1 MGCWTLMM
9 GASWSW
15 NYHAEQMV
23 IHKIALAEADALL
36 ERDAMYHHWSAYH
49 GGVYATVTPE
59 SPPNPHLSQIQE
71 RDIITPSGKQ
81 LTLINPT
88 YMTRQVNEIA
98 KEENAFIE
106 KIRITSLKP
115 IRPENSP
122 DPWEV
127 SALRSFENGAH
138 DASTVETVDG
148 KPYMRHISPMIT
160 KKTCLKCHAFQGYTT
175 GSVLGGISV
184 SIPIQPIIDASSGQ
198 SIGLF
203 ASHGII
209 WLLGLGVTGIGA
221 RQLSRRARTQKQ
233 VEEELYHKARA
244 LEKEIAERRIAQES
258 LQKSEAL
265 LKIVADYASN
275 WEYWR
280 LPDASFMYMSP
291 SVRKLTGYSVEE
303 FNNDR
308 ELFYRVIHPEDRE
321 LFRYHTH
328 TVDSNGQIQP
338 IEVRISCKDGD
349 VRWHSHVC
357 QQVFTPD
364 GIPWGWRASNQDI
377 TDRKQ
382 MEHDLF
388 EQTVKLE
395 AEVAIREAAQAEL
408 EHLNRSLEGR
418 INMTV
423 AELRQKDQIMIQ
435 QGRLA
440 AMGEMINNIA
450 HQWRQPLN
458 NVGLIIQSLK
468 FSFDAGTMTHDE
480 LEQEIGEA
488 MDAIM
493 YMSRTIDD
501 FRNFFREDKKKDS
514 FPIGKTVQRTLEFVS
529 NELKSRNIRILFE
542 DDESVAATGY
552 QNEYAQVLL
561 NIISN
566 SRETCIERN
575 IPEPLIHIRIT
586 SENGRSAVYIRDNCG
601 GIEEDIM
608 PRIFDPYFT
617 TRAPDKGTGIGLYMS
632 KVIIE
637 QNMGGH
643 LTAKNVEDG
652 VEFRIEL

>member
-1 MGCWTLMM
+1 MGNYKDMNRPTTAAELRRNAEERLRTKKTGQQPPRSEEATQRLVHELEVHQIELEMQNAELRQARDDVEMALSRYTDLYDFAPVSYVTLDRNGDISAVNLT
-9 GASWSW
+9 GASLIGRARSRLIGRCFGQFIAAPDRPAYTRFLGSVRVSQLKDSCETTLL
-15 NYHAEQMV
+15 NDAGQPVVVQIEAMATTSGQELRIALIDITERRHAEQTL
-23 IHKIALAEADALL
+23 AL
-36 ERDAMYHHWSAYH
+36 
-49 GGVYATVTPE
+49 
-59 SPPNPHLSQIQE
+59 
-71 RDIITPSGKQ
+71 KQ
-81 LTLINPT
+81 LEL
-88 YMTRQVNEIA
+88 
-98 KEENAFIE
+98 EEFNS
-106 KIRITSLKP
+106 SL
-115 IRPENSP
+115 
-122 DPWEV
+122 EV
-127 SALRSFENGAH
+127 
-138 DASTVETVDG
+138 
-148 KPYMRHISPMIT
+148 
-160 KKTCLKCHAFQGYTT
+160 
-175 GSVLGGISV
+175 
-184 SIPIQPIIDASSGQ
+184 
-198 SIGLF
+198 
-203 ASHGII
+203 
-209 WLLGLGVTGIGA
+209 
-221 RQLSRRARTQKQ
+221 
-233 VEEELYHKARA
+233 
-244 LEKEIAERRIAQES
+244 RIAQ
-258 LQKSEAL
+258 
-265 LKIVADYASN
+265 
-275 WEYWR
+275 
-280 LPDASFMYMSP
+280 
-291 SVRKLTGYSVEE
+291 SV
-303 FNNDR
+303 D
-308 ELFYRVIHPEDRE
+308 D
-321 LFRYHTH
+321 
-328 TVDSNGQIQP
+328 
-338 IEVRISCKDGD
+338 
-349 VRWHSHVC
+349 
-357 QQVFTPD
+357 
-364 GIPWGWRASNQDI
+364 
-377 TDRKQ
+377 
-382 MEHDLF
+382 
-388 EQTVKLE
+388 
-395 AEVAIREAAQAEL
+395 
-408 EHLNRSLEGR
+408 
-418 INMTV
+418 
-423 AELRQKDQIMIQ
+423 LRQKDQMLILQ
-435 QGRLA
+435 DRRA
-440 AMGEMINNIA
+440 VMGEMINNIA

-643 LTAKNVEDG
+643 LTGENVEDR